1 MRTYFETKPAK
12 PVPVLFKSFE
22 VPKQNSQ
29 TTTILFDDVN
39 RIPLDCLSDSS
50 WKAHFPGATE
60 DFYQKLVNPGCNT
73 QQDLLKDENLL
84 KELTGNVY
92 FKSESGLKDMFW
104 LESVGSPEEVYELSI
119 LQCFIFILSLYYQ
132 TKRNCRGWCL
142 LMMGIHAKQAN
153 PIQEYVQAGQTN
165 DMIVPFVESFFR
177 GYAIFELHFEKWVS
191 STIKETSSSSPP
203 PPIFDKQ
210 RECIEDIH
218 KKFDATEQQMTLSTK
233 IFCLIE
239 EFWLSIARGTVLHRD
254 KKDIGLSLLFYLG
267 FGWKNTP
274 SFGLTELGYVWKHSP
289 GSVAGIRATTYYHMS
304 LKNENGFRIMGAGF
318 VNPISKKKK

>member
-1 MRTYFETKPAK
+1 MRTYFETKPAE

-50 WKAHFPGATE
+50 WKAHFLGVTE
-60 DFYQKLVNPGCNT
+60 DFYQKLVNPSCNT

-132 TKRNCRGWCL
+132 TKKNC
-142 LMMGIHAKQAN
+142 
-153 PIQEYVQAGQTN
+153 
-165 DMIVPFVESFFR
+165 
-177 GYAIFELHFEKWVS
+177 
-191 STIKETSSSSPP
+191 
-203 PPIFDKQ
+203 
-210 RECIEDIH
+210 
-218 KKFDATEQQMTLSTK
+218 
-233 IFCLIE
+233 
-239 EFWLSIARGTVLHRD
+239 
-254 KKDIGLSLLFYLG
+254 
-267 FGWKNTP
+267 
-274 SFGLTELGYVWKHSP
+274 
-289 GSVAGIRATTYYHMS
+289 
-304 LKNENGFRIMGAGF
+304 
-318 VNPISKKKK
+318 